1 MSGMRPR
8 SAGTAVSDGG
18 AGNGAF
24 TINGYNCTTPYG
36 VVLYNFN
43 STAVTP
49 TLTFTNTA
57 SGAFT
62 YATNCPASL
71 PAYTAC
77 NYYFY
82 YQPPFGDGSS
92 TTVGKYETGSWKIT
106 PSAGIT
112 GIGDKAFD
120 RSGATSFPATLAGWA
135 ILNPGSLSVTPSG
148 GTYSFGSIATG
159 ATSGVET
166 VIVYN
171 PNLTAVSY
179 TTSLPNST
187 SGSPYIVNNTCKTPL
202 AAGASCNIYVS
213 IESAT
218 ANTYTGSLII
228 TPGGG
233 GAITENF
240 TATVIAATGG
250 LSLTSD
256 YHNFGNVTDGGS
268 SVFGFQITNKSG
280 AVATLGVTPGSG
292 AGYTTTNGCGTSLAA
307 GASCDIQV
315 TFAPTTPG
323 TANYSIALSSSV
335 PITPGGTTVSPFTDT
350 VGFTGVGV
358 APTGEFTASSV
369 VKKWGGVPK
378 GTSGGN
384 YGVQL
389 SNGTSSTVTFTM
401 GPLSGSSEFSL
412 VASSCGTSLAANAS
426 CELIFGFNPT
436 TSGAVTATYPITSSV
451 KLYSGGVIVSPEQ
464 ISLSGTGQ

>member
-1 MSGMRPR
+1 M
-8 SAGTAVSDGG
+8 
-18 AGNGAF
+18 
-24 TINGYNCTTPYG
+24 
-36 VVLYNFN
+36 
-43 STAVTP
+43 
-49 TLTFTNTA
+49 
-57 SGAFT
+57 
-62 YATNCPASL
+62 
-71 PAYTAC
+71 
-77 NYYFY
+77 
-82 YQPPFGDGSS
+82 
-92 TTVGKYETGSWKIT
+92 
-106 PSAGIT
+106 
-112 GIGDKAFD
+112 
-120 RSGATSFPATLAGWA
+120 
-135 ILNPGSLSVTPSG
+135 
-148 GTYSFGSIATG
+148 
-159 ATSGVET
+159 
-166 VIVYN
+166 
-171 PNLTAVSY
+171 
-179 TTSLPNST
+179 
-187 SGSPYIVNNTCKTPL
+187 
-202 AAGASCNIYVS
+202 
-213 IESAT
+213 
-218 ANTYTGSLII
+218 
-228 TPGGG
+228 
-233 GAITENF
+233 
-240 TATVIAATGG
+240 
-250 LSLTSD
+250 
-256 YHNFGNVTDGGS
+256 
-268 SVFGFQITNKSG
+268 
-280 AVATLGVTPGSG
+280 TPGSG